1 MLHKDHLVSY
11 FPDHACLNDVKQA
24 EMEIDIIFD
33 FLGIERGNMFI
44 RSFAEHIKEERGEFN
59 FIDWFLKPE
68 KAKLA
73 EKATLPLKNAII
85 ENNKT
90 IKKNYEIA
98 KESANSVLSSL
109 NNIDIFSSENDVLSI
124 LENSEKEINKT
135 TIGVLT
141 KTQQTL
147 RQELIREKRNNV
159 ISSVEEAL
167 SKKISYD
174 TAFHGKKH
182 HAIFDE
188 RFVDG
193 RYKRSAYDTFCSPR
207 KNLIDEHSRLNEG
220 SVTCYNCLKIILK
233 IINQ

>member
-11 FPDHACLNDVKQA
+11 FPEHACLNDVKQA

-33 FLGIERGNMFI
+33 FLGIERGNIFV

-73 EKATLPLKNAII
+73 EKASFLLKNAII
-85 ENNKT
+85 ENNKI
-90 IKKNYEIA
+90 IKENHEIA
-98 KESANSVLSSL
+98 KESANSVLS
-109 NNIDIFSSENDVLSI
+109 I
-124 LENSEKEINKT
+124 LENFEREINKT
-135 TIGVLT
+135 TVDDPT

-159 ISSVEEAL
+159 ISSIEEAL

-188 RFVDG
+188 QFVDG
-193 RYKRSAYDTFCSPR
+193 RYKRGAYDTFCSPR

-220 SVTCYNCLKIILK
+220 SVTCYNCLKRMLK